1 MTDPSRTT
9 GAGTSGLGTTG
20 PGTSGTPTSGTDS
33 TGSGTARASVTVAVW
48 TLVSRLTG
56 LLRIVVIGAVL
67 GPTFF
72 ANSFLAA
79 NTVPN
84 QVYTVIAGPILA
96 LVVVPALVRELA
108 EHGAR
113 RSSELLGRVAGYLLK
128 ASALTA
134 VALALASPLV
144 ALAVTAGIP
153 DDAARE
159 RGWKLTVLV
168 LVFVAPQVVC
178 YTVAALGAAAQQA
191 RGRFALA
198 AAAPALENIGLIAT
212 MAGVA
217 LWYEPGVE
225 VQDVPLGMV
234 LMLGLGSTLSVAAH
248 AAVQLF
254 GAHRAGLTITV
265 RRGWRTDPEARQIT
279 RRMRRSVVVAGFP
292 SLSMFAMLA
301 VAATVPGGVFVFQAA
316 MSVYFVIAAIGA
328 KAVTVAVLPGMS
340 AAGKQDDPARFGAAW
355 RQALSFSLTPSL
367 PAMLLLV
374 AFAEPVAATLA
385 HGELHDPAIVTVLAA
400 CLVVFALAQIPDA
413 VNEVTKQAM
422 FARLD
427 VDGPR
432 LVSTVMLAVR
442 LAVALGA
449 LLLPAGLPRL
459 VGLSCAVLVADVV
472 AAILSLVMVR
482 RRIRPQRLVD
492 GRRLVVIGVASAT
505 MLPAAAAGSWLV
517 QEKVHDRL
525 AQLVVGIGLGGI
537 ALACFAVVLAWLTGQ
552 LPALVRGVRSRTR
565 LPG

>member
-1 MTDPSRTT
+1 MSDA
-9 GAGTSGLGTTG
+9 GANHATPDTSAA
-20 PGTSGTPTSGTDS
+20 
-33 TGSGTARASVTVAVW
+33 GSTARASVTVAVW

-108 EHGAR
+108 GHGAR
-113 RSSELLGRVAGYLLK
+113 RSTELLGRVAGYLLK

-134 VALALASPLV
+134 AALALASPLV
-144 ALAVTAGIP
+144 AFAVTAGIP
-153 DDAARE
+153 DEAARE
-159 RGWKLTVLV
+159 RGWQLTVLV

-198 AAAPALENIGLIAT
+198 AAAPALENIGLMAT
-212 MAGVA
+212 MTAVA

-225 VQDVPLGMV
+225 VQQVPLGMV
-234 LMLGLGSTLSVAAH
+234 LVLGIGSTLSVAVH
-248 AAVQLF
+248 AATQLF
-254 GAHRAGLTITV
+254 GAHQAGLTITV
-265 RRGWRTDPEARQIT
+265 RRGWQTDPAACEVT
-279 RRMRRSVVVAGFP
+279 RRMRQSVVVAAFP

-340 AAGKQDDPARFGAAW
+340 AAGKGDDPARFGTAW

-385 HGELHDPAIVTVLAA
+385 NGELHDPVIVSVLAA

-413 VNEVTKQAM
+413 VTEVTKQAM

-442 LAVALGA
+442 LAVALAA

-459 VGLSCAVLVADVV
+459 VGLSCAVLLADVI
-472 AAILSLVMVR
+472 AAILSLGMVR

-492 GRRLVVIGVASAT
+492 GRRLGVIGVASAT

-517 QEKVHDRL
+517 REKVHDRL
-525 AQLVVGIGLGGI
+525 PQMIVGIGLGGV
-537 ALACFAVVLAWLTGQ
+537 AVVCFAVVLAWLTGQ
-552 LPALVRGVRSRTR
+552 LPSLVDKLRAR